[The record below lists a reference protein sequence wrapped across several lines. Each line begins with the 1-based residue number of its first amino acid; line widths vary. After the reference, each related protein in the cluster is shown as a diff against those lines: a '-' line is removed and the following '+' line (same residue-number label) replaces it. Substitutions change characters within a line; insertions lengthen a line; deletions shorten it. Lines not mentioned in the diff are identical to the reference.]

1 MTNENIQTAL
11 YVSTLSL
18 GLIGHSI
25 EVKRLK
31 SEIKDLKKNV
41 AHYKEGATFWGKK
54 HDQLQNKIVLGA
66 TGGGFGTT
74 FGRAYLDK
82 TQLMTERVNDHMAS
96 GAFGETEVIPAPDE
110 TGVRYVKM
118 HPPTTSILSF
128 PCPHC
133 EHQFGSKKA
142 LDAHVSQKHDP
153 FGFTCVCGRFFS
165 SKQGLGRHLL
175 ACKGTGTCTLSK

>member
-18 GLIGHSI
+18 GLIGHLI

-41 AHYKEGATFWGKK
+41 AHYKDGATFWGKK
-54 HDQLQNKIVLGA
+54 HDQLQNKIVLGE
-66 TGGGFGTT
+66 TGGRFGTT

-82 TQLMTERVNDHMAS
+82 QLMTKRVNDHQVAIDEAKS
-96 GAFGETEVIPAPDE
+96 RINETFGVAPDAWAN
-110 TGVRYVKM
+110 
-118 HPPTTSILSF
+118 HPSTTSILSF

-175 ACKGTGTCTLSK
+175 ACKGTSTCTLSK

>member
-11 YVSTLSL
+11 YVGTFSL
-18 GLIGHSI
+18 GLIGHLI
-25 EVKRLK
+25 EVKRLQ
-31 SEIKDLKKNV
+31 SERDLARKLTNYWIER
-41 AHYKEGATFWGKK
+41 HDDLRKECSLFNFTGEVEVVRSTMTPAQRQAELDADLAT
-54 HDQLQNKIVLGA
+54 I
-66 TGGGFGTT
+66 
-74 FGRAYLDK
+74 
-82 TQLMTERVNDHMAS
+82 
-96 GAFGETEVIPAPDE
+96 
-110 TGVRYVKM
+110 RYVKM